1 MTALRIL
8 IAEDNQ
14 AVREGLRELLE
25 SQPDWRVVGEA
36 VNGLEAVEKARDLQ
50 PEVVILDYSMPQLD
64 GISAAVR
71 IRQAAPQSELLVL
84 TQHDAPYT
92 ARRALD
98 AGVRGYVVKSDAD
111 RDLLAAVEAVSQ
123 HRVFVSSSMPQNLS
137 TERGPAP
144 RT

>member
-92 ARRALD
+92 VRRALD

-123 HRVFVSSSMPQNLS
+123 HRVFVSSSMAQNLS